1 MKRRI
6 IESGTVP
13 GIESPIVHY
22 LVALALRHRSRQSI
36 CSGFS
41 RAGLMQERKVQT
53 HACVLRIKR
62 HVQIERPGW
71 RRERERERGK
81 EGGRERE
88 RKNDRSER
96 VST

>member
-71 RRERERERGK
+71 RREREWV
-81 EGGRERE
+81 
-88 RKNDRSER
+88 NLF
-96 VST
+96 STVKGQWKLSRNEISKL